1 MLLFEEVGAPLWK
14 GKAEAGLSRTGV
26 RAAQP
31 AGLSPTERRIADLV
45 AEGKTNRE
53 VADTL
58 FISVK
63 TVEANL
69 SRVYHKLGVRSRT
82 ELAHRTADPWNRL

>member
-1 MLLFEEVGAPLWK
+1 MAGTAAAPGEL
-14 GKAEAGLSRTGV
+14 T
-26 RAAQP
+26 
-31 AGLSPTERRIADLV
+31 PTERRIAEAV

-53 VADTL
+53 VAAEL

-69 SRVYHKLGVRSRT
+69 SRVFHKLGVRSRA
-82 ELAHRTADPWNRL
+82 ELIRSGAAKQAGP